1 MEQFTN
7 CELDFFLVVLSRYF
21 GFQVLLIGQFYG
33 VISSE
38 QKNDVLHELVDD
50 LGLKRPKVNC
60 KYDCCIHL
68 GIEIIEIHFGEV
80 FDFDSEETGDVVD
93 VFGRFFPSLN
103 DDFAGIDGQRHF
115 ECC

>member
-7 CELDFFLVVLSRYF
+7 CELNFPLVVFPGYF
-21 GFQVLLIGQFYG
+21 GFKIFFVSQFDG
-33 VISSE
+33 IISSE
-38 QKNDVLHELVDD
+38 QKNDVLHELVND
-50 LGLKRPKVNC
+50 LGLKGAKVNC
-60 KYDCCIHL
+60 KYDGRIHL
-68 GIEIIEIHFGEV
+68 GIEVIEIHFGEV

-93 VFGRFFPSLN
+93 VFGRFFTSLN